1 MFSHNNIEQK
11 QAVITIL
18 KHHHQTQKQ
27 KELLTFFLLWLLNN
41 TFFQHL
47 LKEIFGFF
55 AEYFIMF
62 HLANIASLLAESGCA
77 DVKKQNNE
85 MKKETADI

>member
-27 KELLTFFLLWLLNN
+27 KELLTFFFTLASKQH
-41 TFFQHL
+41 FFSTL
-47 LKEIFGFF
+47 AEGNIWFF

-62 HLANIASLLAESGCA
+62 HLANIASLLAEERDNQA
-77 DVKKQNNE
+77 VL
-85 MKKETADI
+85 M

>member
-1 MFSHNNIEQK
+1 M
-11 QAVITIL
+11 
-18 KHHHQTQKQ
+18 
-27 KELLTFFLLWLLNN
+27 
-41 TFFQHL
+41 
-47 LKEIFGFF
+47 EIFGFF

-77 DVKKQNNE
+77 DVKQQNNE

>member
-27 KELLTFFLLWLLNN
+27 KELLTFFFLLWLLNN

-62 HLANIASLLAESGCA
+62 HLANIASLLAEERDNQA
-77 DVKKQNNE
+77 VL
-85 MKKETADI
+85 M